1 MGMRQRPHS
10 RGFILRKVHPML
22 PLVAAAIVVTL
33 AEGPCDILDAAGNP
47 CVAAHRCTHT
57 SSDIPVGAATRDR
70 RCHRYSAVCQPGSLS
85 ALPLI
90 DSACQLL
97 RLLIVAVEPQPPHSD
112 GNRVRAAQHGR
123 FSQNTMVRCTT

>member
-1 MGMRQRPHS
+1 MGCGM
-10 RGFILRKVHPML
+10 IL

-47 CVAAHRCTHT
+47 CVAAHRCAPIHRH
-57 SSDIPVGAATRDR
+57 SSRLPRDR
-70 RCHRYSAVCQPGSLS
+70 RCHSPILYCAS

-90 DSACQLL
+90 DSICQLL

-112 GNRVRAAQHGR
+112 SNCVRAAQHGR
-123 FSQNTMVRCTT
+123 FLQNTMVHCTT